1 MKDAIKEIYG
11 SEMSLA
17 LINSKIHCLV
27 VPALALCCVTANA
40 GDLSLATGLDVSSGQ
55 YGSTASTVVRYV
67 PFTLKYEQ
75 GRSTFKATLPYV
87 SITSPSGGGTI
98 TVDGNGNVIS
108 SGGVGPN
115 VTQSGQGD
123 VVASYS
129 YSLIETPLYGWLM
142 DTTVKVKL
150 PTGDET
156 KGLSTGERDFSL
168 VADFFYLAGKWTPF
182 LTLGYRMP
190 GNPPGGSLQ
199 NTWLGSLGVGYKLSQ
214 TNNVGFMFDAREAS
228 TVSSV
233 GSREL
238 TAYWVHKF
246 TPQTKLQVYVVKGFS
261 DASADQG
268 IGAMV
273 SHKY

>member
-1 MKDAIKEIYG
+1 
-11 SEMSLA
+11 MSPTLIHPKLGRFTVLA
-17 LINSKIHCLV
+17 L
-27 VPALALCCVTANA
+27 AFCCVSADA
-40 GDLSLATGLDVSSGQ
+40 GDLSLTTGLDISSGK
-55 YGSTASTVVRYV
+55 YGDPDSTVVRYV

-75 GRSTFKATLPYV
+75 GRSTFKTTLPFV
-87 SITSPSGGGTI
+87 SITGSGTL
-98 TVDGNGNVIS
+98 DQDGNVIP
-108 SGGVGPN
+108 SGVVGPR

-129 YSLIETPLYGWLM
+129 YSLIEKPLFGWLM
-142 DTTVKVKL
+142 DATVKVKL
-150 PTGDET
+150 PTGDEA
-156 KGLSTGERDFSL
+156 KGLSTGERDFSF
-168 VADFFYLAGKWTPF
+168 VADFFYPAGKWTPF

-190 GNPPGGSLQ
+190 GNPPGWSLQ
-199 NTWLGSLGVGYKLSQ
+199 NTWLGSLGAGYKLSQ
-214 TNNVGFMFDAREAS
+214 TNNVGLMFDAREAS